1 MIERLPNR
9 NPSRPS
15 RRAVLLGSL
24 GIAMAVTG
32 FIESAVAQA
41 KVSKQV
47 ARYQDQPK
55 DGKACAQCR
64 FFQAPN
70 ACERVEGEISPDGWC
85 AFWAAK
91 S

>member
-1 MIERLPNR
+1 M
-9 NPSRPS
+9 S
-15 RRAVLLGSL
+15 RRFPEQPRASRRSVLLGSL
-24 GIAMAVTG
+24 GLAAAYLGVHG
-32 FIESAVAQA
+32 RALAQA

-55 DGKACAQCR
+55 NGQACAGCR
-64 FFQAPN
+64 FFQPPN
-70 ACERVEGEISPDGWC
+70 ACERVEGEISPNGWC